1 MPRPVRALVSAVV
14 WPVWAVIVLAW
25 TPLVALAFVLTAW
38 WDRRRWWVGRVFRLT
53 AAAALRAT
61 PLWTARYTGELPA
74 DRDRPYV
81 VVCNHVSLADVV
93 VLGALPWEMK
103 WVSKVA
109 NFRIP
114 FLGQMMR
121 MAGDVR
127 VKRNDRESRKQ
138 AYGELKAWVERGVPV
153 IIFPE
158 GTRSKTGEMLPF
170 RNGAFRLAIET
181 GTPVLPLALH
191 GTREAIQK
199 GSLVF
204 GRAEARVAIGN
215 PVPVDG
221 LDMDD
226 VEELRDRIRAM
237 IRQARD
243 ELARAG

>member
-1 MPRPVRALVSAVV
+1 MPRAVRAVVSAAV
-14 WPVWAVIVLAW
+14 WPVWAIIVVTW

-38 WDRRRWWVGRVFRLT
+38 WDRRRWWVGRVFRLA

-81 VVCNHVSLADVV
+81 VVSNHVSLADVV

-114 FLGQMMR
+114 LLGQMMR

-127 VKRNDRESRKQ
+127 VKRDDRESRKR

-204 GRAEARVAIGN
+204 GSAEAKVAIGD
-215 PVPVDG
+215 PVPVEG
-221 LDMDD
+221 LGLED
-226 VEELRDRIRAM
+226 VEELRDRVRAM
-237 IRQARD
+237 IRRRRD
-243 ELARAG
+243 ELAGGG